1 MNTAQI
7 TDPERDRAIA
17 AARATRELNGR
28 WMRIERERLA
38 TARLARLNPDGPLGR
53 RILDTMFG
61 LR

>member
-1 MNTAQI
+1 MEGQI
-7 TDPERDRAIA
+7 TDPVRDRNIE
-17 AARATRELNGR
+17 AARATRTLNGR
-28 WMRIERERLA
+28 WMQVERDRLA